1 MDELMELKLIKR
13 LKSRD
18 ETALLEVIDIY
29 APLIKTIV
37 YKRLAFLPEDKEEV
51 INDIFLK
58 IWENIEMFNPNLGS
72 LEKWIA
78 AISNYEAI
86 DKLRSILRKD
96 EPLPLDE
103 KIVSSDDTPED
114 ILIQDE
120 LYNQL
125 LSLLDNLKV
134 EDRKIFLDPFF
145 QGESYEEVSKKYGI
159 NISNLYNRVSRGR
172 KALRDLAKE
181 EIL

>member
-1 MDELMELKLIKR
+1 MELKLIKR

-37 YKRLAFLPEDKEEV
+37 YKRLVFLPEDKEEV

-78 AISNYEAI
+78 AI
-86 DKLRSILRKD
+86 
-96 EPLPLDE
+96 
-103 KIVSSDDTPED
+103 
-114 ILIQDE
+114 
-120 LYNQL
+120 
-125 LSLLDNLKV
+125 
-134 EDRKIFLDPFF
+134 
-145 QGESYEEVSKKYGI
+145 
-159 NISNLYNRVSRGR
+159 
-172 KALRDLAKE
+172 
-181 EIL
+181 